1 MNSKLWSKAL
11 WAVAALALT
20 LPLGWAQTA
29 SKTASPYDV
38 KSEVKVK
45 GVIEDIR
52 QIPGGAAG
60 TELAVKTDAKT
71 ILVYVG
77 PGDFLKEI
85 EVSFNKGDQV
95 NVIGAKSS
103 NTAEEEILAREI
115 TVGSNTFTL
124 RDDKGVPIWSGWKPA
139 KTSGK

>member
-1 MNSKLWSKAL
+1 MNSRLWSKIL
-11 WAVAALALT
+11 WPAVLMAFA
-20 LPLGWAQTA
+20 LPLAQGQGA
-29 SKTASPYDV
+29 AKSGAKYDLAN
-38 KSEVKVK
+38 EVKIK

-52 QIPGGAAG
+52 DVPGALAG
-60 TELAVKTDAKT
+60 TNLTVKTDTKT

-95 NVIGAKSS
+95 DVTGCKAPD
-103 NTAEEEILAREI
+103 TTEDVLLAREI

-124 RDDKGVPIWSGWKPA
+124 RDDKGVPVWTGWKAP
-139 KTSGK
+139 KSGK

>member
-1 MNSKLWSKAL
+1 MNYKLWSKAL
-11 WAVAALALT
+11 LVVAALVLT
-20 LPLGWAQTA
+20 SPLGWAQSA
-29 SKTASPYDV
+29 SKTAAPYDV

-52 QIPGGAAG
+52 QVPGGAAV

-85 EVSFNKGDQV
+85 DVSFNKGDQV
-95 NVIGAKSS
+95 NVVGAKSS

-139 KTSGK
+139 KASGK

>member
-1 MNSKLWSKAL
+1 MNSKLWSRVLLAVVLMAWAL
-11 WAVAALALT
+11 PLALGQGAAKSG
-20 LPLGWAQTA
+20 P
-29 SKTASPYDV
+29 KYDV
-38 KSEVKVK
+38 ASEVKVK

-52 QIPGGAAG
+52 DVPGDLGG
-60 TELAVKTDAKT
+60 TNLAVKTDSKT

-95 NVIGAKSS
+95 DVTGCKAP
-103 NTAEEEILAREI
+103 NTTEEVLLAREI

-124 RDDKGVPIWSGWKPA
+124 RDDKGIPVWTGWKAP
-139 KTSGK
+139 KSGK